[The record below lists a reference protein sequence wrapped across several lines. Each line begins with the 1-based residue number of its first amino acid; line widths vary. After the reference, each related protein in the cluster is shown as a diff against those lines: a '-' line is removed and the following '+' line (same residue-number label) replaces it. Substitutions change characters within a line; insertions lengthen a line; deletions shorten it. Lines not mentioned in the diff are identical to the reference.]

1 MFARFCPAHNEL
13 AAEKLLVVK
22 FRHCALGFF
31 DRVHLY
37 ESETF
42 GTLIMLI
49 ADNLGVLNEVKSK
62 LGMTGDS
69 LKSLLNE
76 SPAEAANQPYL
87 VVSMADGCDAWG
99 NGHC

>member
-49 ADNLGVLNEVKSK
+49 ADNLGVLNLTNPVEE
-62 LGMTGDS
+62 LEQIA
-69 LKSLLNE
+69 LRRIE
-76 SPAEAANQPYL
+76 
-87 VVSMADGCDAWG
+87 
-99 NGHC
+99 